1 MYAHLSAASTA
12 SRAFPVPDTAAIGAS
27 DASAA
32 SAPLATRC
40 SAPICLAGERLTVDR
55 ETGEIV
61 ERFASAD
68 APDGVV
74 LVACGNR
81 RASRC
86 PSCSTTYRR
95 DAYAL
100 VRAGLVGDE
109 VRGVSAELAG
119 HPRVFATLTAPSF
132 GAVHRRLVR
141 GPSTLHCRARAT
153 DATCFHGRPLS
164 CHIRHGQDDSSLGQ
178 PLCPDYYDYEGAVLW
193 NAHAGALWR
202 RTTIAMSRL
211 LAARAGVSRTE
222 VTRLVRLSFVKVAEF
237 QTRGLVHLH
246 VILRLDGPDPE
257 RSAPPSW
264 ATTELLAEIVAAA
277 AAQTSLRTHRPDGT
291 PLVVR
296 WGSQLDIR
304 SIRPNAEGE
313 CSDVRVAG
321 YLAKYATKA
330 AENAGGA
337 DRRLRSA
344 YEIGQLPVT
353 DHARAMMATCWA
365 LGADPRY
372 EHLRLRA
379 WAHMLGFRGHFLT
392 KARRYSVTFGTL
404 RTARLRYRTKLALFA
419 RALAG
424 EPVFDPASTLVI
436 RGFAFAGVGM
446 PNLMEARWSAEGS
459 AP

>member
-1 MYAHLSAASTA
+1 MHAHLSAASTA
-12 SRAFPVPDTAAIGAS
+12 TRAFPVPDTATP
-27 DASAA
+27 
-32 SAPLATRC
+32 APLASRC
-40 SAPICLAGERLTVDR
+40 SAPIRLAGERLTVDR

-81 RASRC
+81 RSSRC

-95 DAYAL
+95 DAYSL
-100 VRAGLVGDE
+100 VRAGLAGDE
-109 VRGVSAELAG
+109 PRGISAELAG

-132 GAVHRRLVR
+132 GAVHRRVVHGGGVLPCRR
-141 GPSTLHCRARAT
+141 GASDPTCVHDRPVSCR
-153 DATCFHGRPLS
+153 
-164 CHIRHGQDDSSLGQ
+164 IRHEKDEPSLGQ
-178 PLCPDYYDYEGAVLW
+178 PLCPQCYDYEGAVLW
-193 NAHAGALWR
+193 NAHAGVLWR
-202 RTTIAMSRL
+202 RTTIAMSRI

-222 VTRLVRLSFVKVAEF
+222 IGGLARLSFVKVAEF
-237 QTRGLVHLH
+237 QARGLVHLH
-246 VILRLDGPDPE
+246 VILRLDGPE

-264 ATTELLAEIVAAA
+264 ATTELLAEIVAEA
-277 AAQTSLRTHRPDGT
+277 AAQTSLRIKRPDGAQ
-291 PLVVR
+291 LEIR

-337 DRRLRSA
+337 DRRLRSS
-344 YEIGQLPVT
+344 YEIGQLAVT

-392 KARRYSVTFGTL
+392 KARRYSVTFGAL
-404 RTARLRYRTKLALFA
+404 RTARVRFRTTLALFG

-424 EPVFDPASTLVI
+424 ETVFDADSTLVI
-436 RGFAFAGVGM
+436 GGFSFAGVGM
-446 PNLMEARWSAEGS
+446 PNLMAARWSAEGS

>member
-1 MYAHLSAASTA
+1 MHAALPAASTA
-12 SRAFPVPDTAAIGAS
+12 SRAFPVPDTAAPSSLAS
-27 DASAA
+27 
-32 SAPLATRC
+32 RC
-40 SAPICLAGERLTVDR
+40 SAPIRLAGERLTVDR

-81 RASRC
+81 RSSRC

-95 DAYAL
+95 DAYSL
-100 VRAGLVGDE
+100 VRAGLAGDE

-132 GAVHRRLVR
+132 GAVHRRVVR
-141 GPSTLHCRARAT
+141 GSSTLPCHRGAT
-153 DATCFHGRPLS
+153 DATCSHGRPLS
-164 CHIRHGQDDSSLGQ
+164 CRIRHDQDEPALGQ
-178 PLCPDYYDYEGAVLW
+178 PLCPDCYDYAGAVLW
-193 NAHAGALWR
+193 NAHAGVLWR

-222 VTRLVRLSFVKVAEF
+222 IADLVRVSFVKVAEF

-246 VILRLDGPDPE
+246 VILRLDGPE

-264 ATTELLAEIVAAA
+264 ATTDLLAQIVAQAA
-277 AAQTSLRTHRPDGT
+277 LQTRLRTERPDGAQ
-291 PLVVR
+291 LEIR
-296 WGSQLDIR
+296 WGSQLDVRPIR
-304 SIRPNAEGE
+304 RNAEGE

-321 YLAKYATKA
+321 YLAKYSTKA

-344 YEIGQLPVT
+344 YEIGLLAVT
-353 DHARAMMATCWA
+353 DHARAMMATCWR
-365 LGADPRY
+365 LGGDSRY

-404 RTARLRYRTKLALFA
+404 RTARVRFRTKLALFA

-424 EPVFDPASTLVI
+424 ESVFDPASTLVI
-436 RGFAFAGVGM
+436 GGFAFAGVGM
-446 PNLMEARWSAEGS
+446 PNLWRVGAAEGS

>member
-1 MYAHLSAASTA
+1 
-12 SRAFPVPDTAAIGAS
+12 
-27 DASAA
+27 
-32 SAPLATRC
+32 
-40 SAPICLAGERLTVDR
+40 
-55 ETGEIV
+55 
-61 ERFASAD
+61 
-68 APDGVV
+68 
-74 LVACGNR
+74 
-81 RASRC
+81 
-86 PSCSTTYRR
+86 
-95 DAYAL
+95 
-100 VRAGLVGDE
+100 
-109 VRGVSAELAG
+109 
-119 HPRVFATLTAPSF
+119 
-132 GAVHRRLVR
+132 
-141 GPSTLHCRARAT
+141 
-153 DATCFHGRPLS
+153 
-164 CHIRHGQDDSSLGQ
+164 
-178 PLCPDYYDYEGAVLW
+178 
-193 NAHAGALWR
+193 
-202 RTTIAMSRL
+202 MSRI

-222 VTRLVRLSFVKVAEF
+222 VTRLVRVSFVKVAEF

-246 VILRLDGPDPE
+246 VILRLDGPE

-264 ATTELLAEIVAAA
+264 ATAELLAEIVAEA
-277 AAQTSLRTHRPDGT
+277 AAQTWLRTQRPDGT
-291 PLVVR
+291 PFVVR

-365 LGADPRY
+365 LGGLAQY

-392 KARRYSVTFGTL
+392 KARRYSVTFGAL
-404 RTARLRYRTKLALFA
+404 RTARVRYRTTLALFA

-424 EPVFDPASTLVI
+424 EPVFDPDSTLVI
-436 RGFAFAGVGM
+436 GGFTFAGVGM
-446 PNLMEARWSAEGS
+446 PNLMGTRWSAEGS

>member
-1 MYAHLSAASTA
+1 MQATTPAANTA
-12 SRAFPVPDTAAIGAS
+12 TLALS
-27 DASAA
+27 DATAT
-32 SAPLATRC
+32 PLAVRC

-55 ETGEIV
+55 KTGEIV

-100 VRAGLVGDE
+100 VRAGLTGDE

-141 GPSTLHCRARAT
+141 GASTLPCHRGASEPACP
-153 DATCFHGRPLS
+153 HGRPVS
-164 CHIRHGQDDSSLGQ
+164 CRIRHDQDEPALGQ
-178 PLCPDYYDYEGAVLW
+178 PLCPDCYDYQGAVIW
-193 NAHAGALWR
+193 NAQAGALWR
-202 RTTIAMSRL
+202 RTTIRMSRI

-222 VTRLVRLSFVKVAEF
+222 IGRLVALSFVKVAEF

-246 VILRLDGPDPE
+246 VILRLDGPE

-264 ATTELLAEIVAAA
+264 ATGELLAQIVAEA
-277 AAQTSLRTHRPDGT
+277 AAQSWLRIVRPDGT
-291 PLVVR
+291 PFVVR
-296 WGSQLDIR
+296 WGTQLDIR
-304 SIRPNAEGE
+304 AIRRNAEGKG
-313 CSDVRVAG
+313 SDTAVCG
-321 YLAKYATKA
+321 YLAKYSTKA

-344 YEIGQLPVT
+344 YEIGRLPVT
-353 DHARAMMATCWA
+353 DHARAMMATCWR
-365 LGADPRY
+365 LGGLAQY

-379 WAHMLGFRGHFLT
+379 WTHMLGFRGHFLT
-392 KARRYSVTFGTL
+392 KARRYSVTFGAL
-404 RTARLRYRTKLALFA
+404 RTSRVRFRMKLAFIA

-424 EPVFDPASTLVI
+424 ETVFDPDSTLVI
-436 RGFAFAGVGM
+436 RRFAFAGVGL
-446 PNLMEARWSAEGS
+446 PNLLSVEGAGEGS

>member
-1 MYAHLSAASTA
+1 MHAHLSAASTA
-12 SRAFPVPDTAAIGAS
+12 TRPHRAFPVPDTAAT
-27 DASAA
+27 
-32 SAPLATRC
+32 APLASRC
-40 SAPICLAGERLTVDR
+40 SAPIRLVGERLTVDR

-81 RASRC
+81 RANRC
-86 PSCSTTYRR
+86 PSCATTYRR
-95 DAYAL
+95 DAYSL
-100 VRAGLVGDE
+100 VRAGLAGDQA
-109 VRGVSAELAG
+109 RGISSELAS

-132 GAVHRRLVR
+132 GAVHRRVVR
-141 GPSTLHCRARAT
+141 GGSTLPCHRGAYE
-153 DATCFHGRPLS
+153 ATCSHGRPIS
-164 CHIRHGQDDSSLGQ
+164 CGVRHEEQDNSLGQ
-178 PLCPDYYDYEGAVLW
+178 PLCPDCYDYEGAVLW

-211 LAARAGVSRTE
+211 LAARAGVPRTE
-222 VTRLVRLSFVKVAEF
+222 IGDFVRLSFVKVAEF

-246 VILRLDGPDPE
+246 VILRLDGPD

-264 ATTELLAEIVAAA
+264 ATTELLAEIVAQA
-277 AAQTSLRTHRPDGT
+277 AAQSWLRIQRPDDR
-291 PLVVR
+291 PFVVR
-296 WGSQLDIR
+296 WGSQLDVR
-304 SIRPNAEGE
+304 PIRPNAAGEG
-313 CSDVRVAG
+313 SDVRVAG

-337 DRRLRSA
+337 DRRLHSA
-344 YEIGQLPVT
+344 YEIGQLAVT
-353 DHARAMMATCWA
+353 DHARTMMATCWA

-372 EHLRLRA
+372 ELLRLRA

-392 KARRYSVTFGTL
+392 KARRYSVTFGVL
-404 RTARLRYRTKLALFA
+404 RTARVRFRTTLALFA

-424 EPVFDPASTLVI
+424 ETVFDPASTLVI
-436 RGFAFAGVGM
+436 GGFSFAGVSM
-446 PNLMEARWSAEGS
+446 PAIMGTGWSAEGS

>member
-1 MYAHLSAASTA
+1 MHAAIPAASTPT
-12 SRAFPVPDTAAIGAS
+12 RPPLAFSVPEDTAT
-27 DASAA
+27 
-32 SAPLATRC
+32 SAPLAARC
-40 SAPICLAGERLTVDR
+40 SAPIRLAGERLTVDR
-55 ETGEIV
+55 KTGEIV

-68 APDGVV
+68 TPDGVV

-100 VRAGLVGDE
+100 VGAGLTGDE

-132 GAVHRRLVR
+132 GAVHRRVVR
-141 GPSTLHCRARAT
+141 GATTLPCHRGASEPACP
-153 DATCFHGRPLS
+153 HGRPLT
-164 CHIRHGQDDSSLGQ
+164 CPVRHEEADPALGQ
-178 PLCPDYYDYEGAVLW
+178 PLCPECYDYAGAVLW

-202 RTTIAMSRL
+202 RTTIRMTRI
-211 LAARAGVSRTE
+211 LATRAGVSRTE
-222 VTRLVRLSFVKVAEF
+222 IGDLVRLSFVKVAEF

-246 VILRLDGPDPE
+246 VILRLDGPE

-264 ATTELLAEIVAAA
+264 ATTDLLAEIVAQAA
-277 AAQTSLRTHRPDGT
+277 GQSWLRIDRPDGT
-291 PLVVR
+291 PLLVR

-304 SIRPNAEGE
+304 PIRRNAQGEGSE
-313 CSDVRVAG
+313 TAVCG
-321 YLAKYATKA
+321 YLAKYSTKA

-337 DRRLRSA
+337 DRRLRSS
-344 YEIGQLPVT
+344 YEIGQLAVT
-353 DHARAMMATCWA
+353 DHARTMMATCWA
-365 LGADPRY
+365 LGGLAQY

-392 KARRYSVTFGTL
+392 KARRYSVTFGAL
-404 RTARLRYRTKLALFA
+404 RTARVRFRTTLALFA

-424 EPVFDPASTLVI
+424 ETVFDPASTLVI
-436 RGFAFAGVGM
+436 GGFSFAGVGL
-446 PNLMEARWSAEGS
+446 PNLWRVGAAEGS

>member
-1 MYAHLSAASTA
+1 MHAALPAASTA
-12 SRAFPVPDTAAIGAS
+12 TRPPRALPVPDTTAPAS
-27 DASAA
+27 LAS
-32 SAPLATRC
+32 RC
-40 SAPICLAGERLTVDR
+40 SAPIRLAGERLTVDR
-55 ETGEIV
+55 ATGEIV

-81 RASRC
+81 RVSRC

-95 DAYAL
+95 DAYSL
-100 VRAGLVGDE
+100 VRAGLAGDE
-109 VRGVSAELAG
+109 VRGISAELAN

-132 GAVHRRLVR
+132 GAVHRRVVR
-141 GPSTLHCRARAT
+141 GASTLPCHRGAS
-153 DATCFHGRPLS
+153 DATCSHGRPLS
-164 CHIRHGQDDSSLGQ
+164 CRIRHGQEDSALGQ
-178 PLCPDYYDYEGAVLW
+178 PLCPDCYDYEGAVLW
-193 NAHAGALWR
+193 NARAGVLWR

-211 LAARAGVSRTE
+211 LAARAGVSRHE
-222 VTRLVRLSFVKVAEF
+222 IADLVRVSFVKVAEF
-237 QTRGLVHLH
+237 QSRGLAHLH
-246 VILRLDGPDPE
+246 VILRLDGPE
-257 RSAPPSW
+257 RSTPPAW
-264 ATTELLAEIVAAA
+264 ATTDLLADIVAQAA
-277 AAQTSLRTHRPDGT
+277 LQTTLRTQGPDGT

-296 WGSQLDIR
+296 WGTQLDIR
-304 SIRPNAEGE
+304 PIRRNAEGE

-321 YLAKYATKA
+321 YLAKYSTKA

-337 DRRLRSA
+337 DRRLRSS
-344 YEIGQLPVT
+344 YEIGQLAVT

-365 LGADPRY
+365 LGGDPRY

-404 RTARLRYRTKLALFA
+404 RTARLRYRTTLALFA

-436 RGFAFAGVGM
+436 GGFAFAGVGM
-446 PNLMEARWSAEGS
+446 PNLWRVRAAGEGS

>member
-1 MYAHLSAASTA
+1 MHAALPAPSTT
-12 SRAFPVPDTAAIGAS
+12 SRAFSVPYDPAT
-27 DASAA
+27 
-32 SAPLATRC
+32 SAPLAARC
-40 SAPICLAGERLTVDR
+40 SAPIRLAGERLTVDR
-55 ETGEIV
+55 KTGEIV

-81 RASRC
+81 RSSRC

-100 VRAGLVGDE
+100 VRAGVAGD
-109 VRGVSAELAG
+109 VARGVSAELAS

-141 GPSTLHCRARAT
+141 DASTLPCRTRAT
-153 DATCFHGRPLS
+153 DATCAHGRPVS
-164 CHIRHGQDDSSLGQ
+164 CHIRHGQDEPALGQ
-178 PLCPDYYDYEGAVLW
+178 PLCPDCYDYEGAVLW
-193 NAHAGALWR
+193 NAHAGVLWR
-202 RTTIAMSRL
+202 RTTIRMGRL

-222 VTRLVRLSFVKVAEF
+222 IAGLVRVSFVKVAEF

-246 VILRLDGPDPE
+246 VILRLDGPE

-264 ATTELLAEIVAAA
+264 ATAGLLAEIVASA
-277 AAQTSLRTHRPDGT
+277 AAQTSLRTQRPDGT
-291 PLVVR
+291 PFVVR
-296 WGSQLDIR
+296 WGNQLDIR

-344 YEIGQLPVT
+344 YEIGQLAVT

-365 LGADPRY
+365 LGDDPRY

-404 RTARLRYRTKLALFA
+404 RTARVRFRTTLALFA

-424 EPVFDPASTLVI
+424 EPVFDPDSTLVI
-436 RGFAFAGVGM
+436 GGFAFAGVGM
-446 PNLMEARWSAEGS
+446 PATMGARWSAEGS

>member
-1 MYAHLSAASTA
+1 MHAHLSAASTA
-12 SRAFPVPDTAAIGAS
+12 TRAFPVPDTATP
-27 DASAA
+27 
-32 SAPLATRC
+32 APLASRC
-40 SAPICLAGERLTVDR
+40 SAPIRLAGERLTVDR

-95 DAYAL
+95 DAYSL
-100 VRAGLVGDE
+100 VRAGLAGDE

-132 GAVHRRLVR
+132 GAVHRRVVR
-141 GPSTLHCRARAT
+141 GASTLPCHRGAT
-153 DATCFHGRPLS
+153 ETTCAHGRPLS
-164 CHIRHGQDDSSLGQ
+164 CRVRHEKEDCALGQ
-178 PLCPDYYDYEGAVLW
+178 PLCPDCYDYAGAVLW
-193 NAHAGALWR
+193 NAHAGVLWR

-211 LAARAGVSRTE
+211 LAARAGVPRTE
-222 VTRLVRLSFVKVAEF
+222 IGDLVRLSFVKVAEF
-237 QTRGLVHLH
+237 QTRGLAHLH
-246 VILRLDGPDPE
+246 VILRLDGPE
-257 RSAPPSW
+257 RSAPPAW
-264 ATTELLAEIVAAA
+264 ATTELLADIVAQAA
-277 AAQTSLRTHRPDGT
+277 MQIRLRIKRPDGAQ
-291 PLVVR
+291 LEIR
-296 WGSQLDIR
+296 WGSQFDIR

-344 YEIGQLPVT
+344 YEIGQLAVT

-365 LGADPRY
+365 LGGDARY
-372 EHLRLRA
+372 EPLRLRA

-392 KARRYSVTFGTL
+392 KARRYSITFGAL
-404 RTARLRYRTKLALFA
+404 RTARVRFRTKLALFA

-424 EPVFDPASTLVI
+424 EPVFDPDSTLI
-436 RGFAFAGVGM
+436 IGGFSFAGVGM
-446 PNLMEARWSAEGS
+446 PAIMGARWSAEGS